1 MVQYGPDE
9 VSHAHA
15 QWEISTEQSHY
26 KAFARLQTFSGRW
39 SSKNCVNCN
48 EGRQIGAQSGSSNKQ
63 LLEAVRGGAIEK
75 GQQLD
80 AGQVDYLMSQIIQV
94 AKDLDFDVGEK
105 FYQ

>member
-1 MVQYGPDE
+1 M
-9 VSHAHA
+9 
-15 QWEISTEQSHY
+15 
-26 KAFARLQTFSGRW
+26 KADKSVHRVAR
-39 SSKNCVNCN
+39 C
-48 EGRQIGAQSGSSNKQ
+48 NKQ